1 MDQLQNLLGSISENR
16 RRMNDRPPPKHV
28 TKRPKRDPKDVAYL
42 IIRLQDRAQVYY
54 TIKHGIINIPES
66 LESVVLRSGKLCV
79 IISSGYEVK
88 TDQECKL
95 NACLFGYG
103 VVYSGL
109 INRDNVT
116 GVEPSGIPQS
126 WDKVVRIGFVKIAA
140 IPHYG
145 DESEVIDEVSG
156 ETICRV
162 IDAAA
167 ADVVQMSASTR
178 TITTKV
184 TKKAMDVACL
194 SFNSYTQVVLN
205 KRRQQLRKFEAVR
218 HERMRRDSVGGYG
231 GNNTVVGIPSSPNSQ
246 PTGIIDN
253 NGGLLSQLVGLKDN
267 SPIVQPQS
275 PQQSIPPSV
284 VQQPQLSLLSLLQST
299 QQSQQPSSYG
309 SFNSLGQN
317 SFIH

>member
-1 MDQLQNLLGSISENR
+1 
-16 RRMNDRPPPKHV
+16 
-28 TKRPKRDPKDVAYL
+28 
-42 IIRLQDRAQVYY
+42 
-54 TIKHGIINIPES
+54 
-66 LESVVLRSGKLCV
+66 
-79 IISSGYEVK
+79 
-88 TDQECKL
+88 
-95 NACLFGYG
+95 
-103 VVYSGL
+103 
-109 INRDNVT
+109 
-116 GVEPSGIPQS
+116 
-126 WDKVVRIGFVKIAA
+126 
-140 IPHYG
+140 
-145 DESEVIDEVSG
+145 
-156 ETICRV
+156 
-162 IDAAA
+162 
-167 ADVVQMSASTR
+167 MSASTR